1 VETSQ
6 LRNMT
11 LEQLTDWIGRVEV
24 GSVAYG
30 QAMAVLTYRQIVVQI
45 KATDAQ
51 IEAAAAETM
60 AAEAAVKGSAAAER
74 NATYLWWSVVIA
86 AIAAIASAISAAVA
100 AYSTFHH

>member
-1 VETSQ
+1 
-6 LRNMT
+6 
-11 LEQLTDWIGRVEV
+11 
-24 GSVAYG
+24 
-30 QAMAVLTYRQIVVQI
+30 
-45 KATDAQ
+45 
-51 IEAAAAETM
+51 M